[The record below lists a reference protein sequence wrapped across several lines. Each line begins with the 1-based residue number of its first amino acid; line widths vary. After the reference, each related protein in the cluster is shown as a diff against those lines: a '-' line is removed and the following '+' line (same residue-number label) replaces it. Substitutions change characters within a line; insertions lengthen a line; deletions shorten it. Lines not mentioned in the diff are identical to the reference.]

1 MVWDGTA
8 EPAEP
13 AEAPAGGARLAP
25 DFERTPPY
33 DLLAEQR
40 SLGGMLQSRE
50 AVAEVI
56 TAMRPHDHYRG
67 PHETI
72 HLAILDLYTLGEPVD
87 VISVGNYLRKAGS
100 LDRVGGPG
108 YLHDL
113 YDMAPSGENADYY
126 AEIVHEKAV
135 LRRLTEA
142 GGRIRAMGFAG
153 EGDLSEI
160 VTAAHAELSTV
171 EDARGEE
178 QATPLADSMEGT
190 VAYLEELENR
200 GSGPAGIPTGF
211 ADLDAL
217 TNGLQ
222 AGQMIVIAARPAMGK
237 STLALDIA
245 RAASIH
251 HGIPGAFFSLE
262 MGRSEIDMRI
272 LSAEARVGLHLMRSG
287 RMKEDDWTRIA
298 RRLPDITNAPL
309 YIDDSPNLSMAE
321 IRTKARR
328 LADKKGIKFLAIDYL
343 QLMQAGALGGG
354 RRSENRQTE
363 VSDMSRNLKLLAKEL
378 GIPVIALSQLNRGPE
393 QRVDKKPMVSD
404 LRESGSIEQDADMV
418 ILLHREDAYDKDS
431 ARAGEADL
439 IVAKH
444 RNGPTCTITVAF
456 QGHYSRFV
464 DMARDAT

>member
-8 EPAEP
+8 EPVEP
-13 AEAPAGGARLAP
+13 AEAPAAARLAP
-25 DFERTPPY
+25 DFERTPPS
-33 DLLAEQR
+33 DPEAEALVL
-40 SLGGMLQSRE
+40 SGMLQSKD
-50 AVAEVI
+50 AIAEVI
-56 TAMRPHDHYRG
+56 TAMRSHDHYR
-67 PHETI
+67 PVHETI
-72 HLAILDLYTLGEPVD
+72 HDAILALYTLGEPAD
-87 VISVGNYLRKAGS
+87 VISVANYLRKAGD
-100 LDRVGGPG
+100 LERIGGPG

-113 YDMAPSGENADYY
+113 YDKAASGENADYY

-153 EGDLSEI
+153 EGELSDV
-160 VTAAHAELSTV
+160 VTAAHAELATV
-171 EDARGEE
+171 EDARTEE
-178 QATPLADSMEGT
+178 QATPLSDSMEATIALLESLETRGT
-190 VAYLEELENR
+190 
-200 GSGPAGIPTGF
+200 GPFGIPTGF
-211 ADLDAL
+211 ADFDAL

-251 HGIPGAFFSLE
+251 HDIPGAFFSLE
-262 MGRSEIDMRI
+262 MSRPEIDMRI
-272 LSAEARVGLHLMRSG
+272 LSAEARVSLHHMRSG
-287 RMKEDDWTRIA
+287 NMTKDDWERVA
-298 RRLPDITNAPL
+298 RRLPDVMAAPL

-328 LADKKGIKFLAIDYL
+328 LVTKKGIRFLVVDYL
-343 QLMQAGALGGG
+343 QLMQAGALGSG

-378 GIPVIALSQLNRGPE
+378 GIPIVALSQLNRGPE
-393 QRVDKKPMVSD
+393 QRVDKKPMMSD

-418 ILLHREDAYDKDS
+418 ILLHREDAYDKES

-439 IVAKH
+439 VVAKH
-444 RNGPTCTITVAF
+444 RNGPTSTITVAF

-464 DMARDAT
+464 DMNGDVT